1 MNLALKPDVQKRIV
15 ERVTSGKY
23 SSPEDV
29 VAAGIMAL
37 DQQEQFGDFDAG
49 ELDKLLAEGER
60 SIKQHGALDGEK
72 AFRMRKQKRAQKRKS
87 RNHKQPRLWIGPQ
100 ARPLVI
106 TA

>member
-29 VAAGIMAL
+29 VAAAIMAL
-37 DQQEQFGDFDAG
+37 DHAAIMALHQQEQFGQFEAG

-60 SIKQHGALDGEK
+60 SIKQHGPLDGER
-72 AFRMRKQKRAQKRKS
+72 AFRMRKQKRAQERK
-87 RNHKQPRLWIGPQ
+87 PG
-100 ARPLVI
+100 
-106 TA
+106 